1 MPRTN
6 TYFQGMKTQNAKEFL
21 GAHVNLKHNTE
32 GFQPLEVYKNY
43 LRLLQKKPKFTI
55 LGKIFLAVLAV
66 IFILAGSLSAVFY
79 YQYKKDLPVK
89 AENLYLEK
97 ANKGL
102 ISVNLATEELLGSFK
117 IAGAKVQ
124 LIDKTKESSPS
135 ALGYFVSLD
144 DIGKNVSKI
153 QLTKEN
159 IQFQKNMLNEKS
171 VPEKFQELNNELI
184 NFYDQSD
191 KLLET
196 ISSDLGFAKQLL
208 LVLGPDF
215 YLPTLTNQTLWS
227 LQKEEEIANY

>member
-66 IFILAGSLSAVFY
+66 IFILAGRLSAVF
-79 YQYKKDLPVK
+79 
-89 AENLYLEK
+89 
-97 ANKGL
+97 
-102 ISVNLATEELLGSFK
+102 F
-117 IAGAKVQ
+117 
-124 LIDKTKESSPS
+124 
-135 ALGYFVSLD
+135 FVSLD